1 MAIVGSRRP
10 SPYGEAVAEQLGA
23 DLARAGVI
31 VVSGLALGIDAA
43 AHRGALSG
51 GGITIAVM
59 GTGVDIVYPAAHSLL
74 AADIIA
80 AGGALVSQFPDGTV
94 PRRQNFPARNWTMAA
109 LSDLVVVVEAAEGS
123 GALITAEAAL
133 HLHKEVM
140 AVPGSVFSPLS
151 VGTHGLLR
159 DGAGLVQNGRDVLAA
174 LGLGGEVLDDPL
186 RAPSRLGFEL
196 RPERDGIAAHLSDV
210 LALSAA
216 DIARK
221 LHLPVAEVLARLTAL
236 ELDGA
241 VRRQAAGYIRA
252 LRKGKERA

>member
-1 MAIVGSRRP
+1 
-10 SPYGEAVAEQLGA
+10 
-23 DLARAGVI
+23 
-31 VVSGLALGIDAA
+31 
-43 AHRGALSG
+43 
-51 GGITIAVM
+51 
-59 GTGVDIVYPAAHSLL
+59 
-74 AADIIA
+74 
-80 AGGALVSQFPDGTV
+80 
-94 PRRQNFPARNWTMAA
+94 
-109 LSDLVVVVEAAEGS
+109 
-123 GALITAEAAL
+123 
-133 HLHKEVM
+133 
-140 AVPGSVFSPLS
+140 
-151 VGTHGLLR
+151 LLR

-221 LHLPVAEVLARLTAL
+221 LQLPVAEVLARLTAL